1 MSTKNLARTVIE
13 GGRARHN
20 CWERRHS
27 NALARRRE
35 ARASAQLLTAIEIE
49 EVAYRLRPKVYK
61 DFRDKLGPA
70 QRWLEA
76 QAGRPWNKVRSDL
89 VQRFDTRTTAGRHI
103 LYDHL
108 LPSVEGGR
116 RQFSSP
122 EFTVDRAGILKRKR
136 PRGRPHLARERL
148 AEPTDQERI
157 WIAARRVGLR
167 GSAHFWFV
175 PTESGAFR
183 QEQRLT
189 PAEVSRFLA
198 LPESYREQC
207 DALRA
212 RAY

>member
-27 NALARRRE
+27 NAVARRWE
-35 ARASAQLLTAIEIE
+35 ARVSGQLLTVIEVE
-49 EVAYRLRPKVYK
+49 EVVYRRRPKVYRA
-61 DFRDKLGPA
+61 FRDKLGPA
-70 QRWLEA
+70 QRWLET

-108 LPSVEGGR
+108 LPSVEGGP
-116 RQFSSP
+116 RQFSPP
-122 EFTVDRAGILKRKR
+122 EFTVDQAGILKRKR
-136 PRGRPHLARERL
+136 PRGLPHPVRERL
-148 AEPTDQERI
+148 AEPTEQERS

-183 QEQRLT
+183 QDRRLT
-189 PAEVSRFLA
+189 PAEATRFLA
-198 LPESYREQC
+198 LPRSYRDQC

-212 RAY
+212 HAS